1 MKPEN
6 GAVLA
11 ASTEGY
17 LISDSRKQIKLI
29 KLIKK
34 NGSEAIA
41 DYFEKLSRNL
51 AAIVKI
57 GGNGAAILVEDGAQ
71 YPVAYR
77 TIHDWTI
84 IAIAK

>member
-11 ASTEGY
+11 VSAEGY
-17 LISDSRKQIKLI
+17 LISDSRKQI

-41 DYFEKLSRNL
+41 DYFEKLPRNL
-51 AAIVKI
+51 TAIVKI

-71 YPVAYR
+71 YPIAYR